1 MEKICT
7 LLWKPREASDDA
19 FRDALLAEAPE
30 LAKRGAMR
38 LRISAVDGHVAAGAK
53 NRVGRMDPAKSA
65 LVSYW
70 VHEADARTPVEE
82 RLAARASKLC
92 SFLIVESEPIRN
104 TEQVAPLGHRTP
116 GFNLVTGIEPKAG
129 LSYAEFIS
137 HWHHEHR
144 ACAVET
150 QSTFGYVRN
159 EIVRPLSPG
168 APSWAAIVEEHFP
181 IEALGDPMVWYAA
194 EGSPERLQRNLKR
207 MIESCAAFLAMDRV
221 DSHPMSEYVF
231 ER

>member
-7 LLWKPREASDDA
+7 LLWKPHGATDDA

-30 LAKRGAMR
+30 LGKQGAMR

-53 NRVGRMDPAKSA
+53 NRVGRMDPPKSA

-70 VHEADARTPVEE
+70 VHEADARGPVEA
-82 RLAARASKLC
+82 RLAARASKLS

-104 TEQVAPLGHRTP
+104 TDHVAPFGQRTP
-116 GFNLVTGIEPKAG
+116 GFNLVTGIEPKDG
-129 LSYAEFIS
+129 MSYADFIA
-137 HWHHEHR
+137 HWYHEHR
-144 ACAVET
+144 RCAVET
-150 QSTFGYVRN
+150 QSTFAYVRN

-168 APSWAAIVEEHFP
+168 APGWAAIVEEHFP
-181 IEALGDPMVWYAA
+181 IEALSDPMVWYKA
-194 EGSPERLQRNLKR
+194 EGSKERFQRNLKW

>member
-7 LLWKPREASDDA
+7 LLWKPSQVADDA
-19 FRDALLAEAPE
+19 FRDALLTEAPE

-53 NRVGRMDPAKSA
+53 NRVGRMDPPKSA
-65 LVSYW
+65 LLSWW
-70 VHEADARTPVEE
+70 VHEADARAAVEE
-82 RLAARASKLC
+82 RLAARAAKLC
-92 SFLIVESEPIRN
+92 SFLVVESEPIRN
-104 TEQVAPLGHRTP
+104 TEHVAPLGHRTP
-116 GFNLVTGIEPKAG
+116 GFNLVTGIEPKDG
-129 LSYAEFIS
+129 MSHDDFIA

-181 IEALGDPMVWYAA
+181 IEALGDPMIWYAA
-194 EGSPERLQRNLKR
+194 QGSQERFQRNLKR
-207 MIESCAAFLAMDRV
+207 MIASCTAFLAMDRV